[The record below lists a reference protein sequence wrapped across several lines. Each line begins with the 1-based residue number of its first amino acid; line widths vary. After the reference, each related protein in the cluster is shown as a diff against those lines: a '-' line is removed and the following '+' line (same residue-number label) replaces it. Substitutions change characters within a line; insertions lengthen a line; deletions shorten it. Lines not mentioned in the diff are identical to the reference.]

1 MEGGMNRVVS
11 SFKEETSFLDAG
23 SSYVCATLF
32 LHFGSWRV
40 EANPSSQ
47 TEVEWLDNHAM
58 IARFSFLTSVFV
70 EEYALD
76 RAERMR

>member
-1 MEGGMNRVVS
+1 MNRELS

-32 LHFGSWRV
+32 PHFGGWTV

-47 TEVEWLDNHAM
+47 TEVEWLDYHAM
-58 IARFSFLTSVFV
+58 IARFSFLSSVFV

>member
-1 MEGGMNRVVS
+1 MNRELS

-47 TEVEWLDNHAM
+47 TEVEWLDYHAM
-58 IARFSFLTSVFV
+58 IARFSFLSSVFV
-70 EEYALD
+70 EDCALD
-76 RAERMR
+76 RTEGVR

>member
-1 MEGGMNRVVS
+1 MNRELS

-32 LHFGSWRV
+32 PHFGSWRV

-47 TEVEWLDNHAM
+47 TEVEWLDYHAM
-58 IARFSFLTSVFV
+58 IARFSFLSSVFV
-70 EEYALD
+70 EDCALD
-76 RAERMR
+76 RTEGVR

>member
-32 LHFGSWRV
+32 PHFGGWTV

-47 TEVEWLDNHAM
+47 TEVEWLDYHAM
-58 IARFSFLTSVFV
+58 IARFSFLSSVFV
-70 EEYALD
+70 EDCALD
-76 RAERMR
+76 RTEGVR

>member
-1 MEGGMNRVVS
+1 MNRELS

-23 SSYVCATLF
+23 FSYACATLF
-32 LHFGSWRV
+32 LHFGGWTV

-58 IARFSFLTSVFV
+58 IARFSFLSSVFV
-70 EEYALD
+70 EDCALD
-76 RAERMR
+76 RTEGVR